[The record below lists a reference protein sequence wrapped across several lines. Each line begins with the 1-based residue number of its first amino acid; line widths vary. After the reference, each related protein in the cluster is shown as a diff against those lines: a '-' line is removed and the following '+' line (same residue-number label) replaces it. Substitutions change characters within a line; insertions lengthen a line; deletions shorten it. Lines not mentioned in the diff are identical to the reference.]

1 MFLSKYFDKR
11 LKIYQD
17 MMATLLSCHEVHD
30 IVYYGTTNGGIVMSE
45 VGEIEPDTETEQVEQ
60 TKGWDFFSDQTT
72 PGERR
77 RYIAHGL
84 VYAVGLVLVVWPVFT
99 VFNRI
104 EPYVLGMPFNM
115 FWTGLSLV
123 IVLVNTVLLYR
134 WEHGPVTKP

>member
-1 MFLSKYFDKR
+1 M
-11 LKIYQD
+11 
-17 MMATLLSCHEVHD
+17 TEVR
-30 IVYYGTTNGGIVMSE
+30 E
-45 VGEIEPDTETEQVEQ
+45 VEQ
-60 TKGWDFFSDQTT
+60 ENGNEQGGQTRGWDFFSDQTT

-77 RYIAHGL
+77 RYIAHTL
-84 VYAVGLVLVVWPVFT
+84 VYVVGLLLVIWPVFT